1 MDRYSLTN
9 LKNHFDIS
17 KNMKLKRN
25 KSAFVR
31 VGSRISHEMFI
42 ESVTESLKN
51 TRSSF
56 KIIYLDQRAKNCSEN
71 NSRKHPPL
79 IRLKNR
85 KTSSQRTRIKIT
97 RFSKGICESNCSHD
111 YESMKIRTYFPH
123 SDFFSQST
131 IQTLFISRWKA
142 IAIPFRSVV
151 FPSPLHFACYLHVK
165 KR

>member
-31 VGSRISHEMFI
+31 VGSRISHEIFI

-56 KIIYLDQRAKNCSEN
+56 KIIYLDQRTKNCSEN
-71 NSRKHPPL
+71 NSRKYPPL

-97 RFSKGICESNCSHD
+97 RFSKEICESNCSDD
-111 YESMKIRTYFPH
+111 YESMKIRT
-123 SDFFSQST
+123 
-131 IQTLFISRWKA
+131 
-142 IAIPFRSVV
+142 
-151 FPSPLHFACYLHVK
+151 
-165 KR
+165 

>member
-17 KNMKLKRN
+17 KNMKLERN

-31 VGSRISHEMFI
+31 VGSRISHEIFI

-56 KIIYLDQRAKNCSEN
+56 KIIYLDQRAKNFSEN

-79 IRLKNR
+79 IYLKNR

-97 RFSKGICESNCSHD
+97 RFSKEICESNCSDD
-111 YESMKIRTYFPH
+111 YESMKIRT
-123 SDFFSQST
+123 
-131 IQTLFISRWKA
+131 
-142 IAIPFRSVV
+142 
-151 FPSPLHFACYLHVK
+151 
-165 KR
+165 

>member
-31 VGSRISHEMFI
+31 VGSRISHEIFI

-56 KIIYLDQRAKNCSEN
+56 KIIYLDQRAKNCSE
-71 NSRKHPPL
+71 K
-79 IRLKNR
+79 
-85 KTSSQRTRIKIT
+85 Q
-97 RFSKGICESNCSHD
+97 FSKTPPVNS
-111 YESMKIRTYFPH
+111 F
-123 SDFFSQST
+123 
-131 IQTLFISRWKA
+131 
-142 IAIPFRSVV
+142 
-151 FPSPLHFACYLHVK
+151 K
-165 KR
+165 KS